1 MAEYKGVEMTPT
13 MFDHLK
19 GASTGVRNMD
29 YTWRDISL
37 YSLSIGCKRP
47 DTPYFFERDKRGLH
61 AFPTFAVIPYLNNV
75 TMRTITPVPDG
86 TNEIYRAY
94 LERLLGYLPNG
105 LHMAMEMIFDTPL
118 DPYGGTFVVTDHL
131 NGVFDRGEGKGTVAD
146 CGMDVYDQ
154 AGRHIAELHSYHFSD
169 AFGGFGGP
177 AFKAPSCEF
186 PDRAPDINETEY
198 MIPEIAAF
206 YRLVGDTYR
215 HHVDFDFAKEH
226 GYPAPFN
233 MGMCTYAYGMRM
245 IAHKVI
251 PYEPERIKYVYAQVR
266 SLCFP
271 GQNVTA
277 QGWIVEP
284 GVIHWK
290 MLSEEGKVLIGN
302 GIIRYEA

>member
-1 MAEYKGVEMTPT
+1 MADYKGIEMSPT

-61 AFPTFAVIPYLNNV
+61 AWPTFSSIPYLNNI
-75 TMRTITPVPDG
+75 TMRTITPVPAG
-86 TNEIYRAY
+86 TNEIYRDY
-94 LERLLGYLPNG
+94 IERLLGYMPNG
-105 LHMAMEMIFDTPL
+105 LHMAMEMTFHTPI
-118 DPYGGTFVVTDHL
+118 DPYAGTFVVTDHL
-131 NGVFDRGEGKGTVAD
+131 NGIFDRGEGKGTVAD

-154 AGRHIAELHSYHFSD
+154 AGRHMTTLHSYHYND

-177 AFKAPSCEF
+177 KFTSPSCEF
-186 PDRAPDINETEY
+186 PDRPPDINETEY

-206 YRLVGDTYR
+206 FRLVGDTYIN
-215 HHVDFDFAKEH
+215 HVDFDYAHEH
-226 GYPAPFN
+226 GYKAPFN

-302 GIIRYEA
+302 GIIRYEV

>member
-1 MAEYKGVEMTPT
+1 MAEYKGVEMSPD
-13 MFDHLK
+13 MFKHLK
-19 GASTGVRNMD
+19 GASTGIRNMD

-61 AFPTFAVIPYLNNV
+61 AFPSFAVIPYLNNV

-86 TNEIYRAY
+86 TNEIYRDY

-105 LHMAMEMIFDTPL
+105 LHMAMEMIFDAPI

-131 NGVFDRGEGKGTVAD
+131 NEIYDRGEGKGTVAD

-154 AGRHIAELHSYHFSD
+154 VGRHIAELHSYHFSD

-177 AFKAPSCEF
+177 KFKAPSCVF
-186 PDRAPDINETEY
+186 PDREPDVSETEY

-215 HHVDFDFAKEH
+215 HHVDFDFAKEL

-245 IAHKVI
+245 IAHKLI
-251 PYEPERIKYVYAQVR
+251 PYEPERIKYLYAQIR

-277 QGWIVEP
+277 QGWVVEP
-284 GVIHWK
+284 GTVYWK
-290 MLSEEGKVLIGN
+290 LLSEEGKVLIGN
-302 GIIRYEA
+302 GIMKYKA